1 VGRIGNGRK
10 RGLRLPASLA
20 LLMTLVLG
28 VLGWAAKGR
37 EQRPLPSPSI
47 ATAPQSMDFLEGR
60 VVGIADGDTITVLDA
75 SNTAWKIRLLGIDA
89 PEKAQDFGKVAK
101 QVLSDRIYGKQVR
114 VLTKSKDRYGRTLG
128 KVLLEG
134 VDINLEMVKEGLVWH
149 YKHYASD
156 QFPEDAQRYADAEQ
170 QARRARLGLWG
181 YDDPVEPWE
190 WRRSRKSASR
200 R

>member
-1 VGRIGNGRK
+1 MGRIGNGRK

-89 PEKAQDFGKVAK
+89 PGDAVYISGDTVWYEGTAEIAKRYAPKLVVLFTGSAQTRGKFHLTMNTNDAIDAAAAFPDAK
-101 QVLSDRIYGKQVR
+101 VVTVHNHGWEHFKESQDDIAQAFTALGLASRLD
-114 VLTKSKDRYGRTLG
+114 LLELG
-128 KVLLEG
+128 KPHSIEL
-134 VDINLEMVKEGLVWH
+134 
-149 YKHYASD
+149 
-156 QFPEDAQRYADAEQ
+156 
-170 QARRARLGLWG
+170 
-181 YDDPVEPWE
+181 
-190 WRRSRKSASR
+190 
-200 R
+200 